1 VTQLRGPTAFYDVAT
16 LLVDGVRDALAASLG
31 GPVQR
36 ACVVPGDIA
45 WDACDCGLLAVSPQR
60 FFLAD
65 DFPTG
70 TLGTSGRTTPCD
82 APWLVGELVINVVR
96 CAPTP
101 QGTSVSIPRD
111 QLDAAG
117 QVTAADAYVTL
128 TETVSVLC
136 GLVEDERIVDY
147 LLGEQVTSGPQ
158 GDCVGTEL
166 RASVAVYR

>member
-1 VTQLRGPTAFYDVAT
+1 MTQLRGPTAFYDVAT

-31 GPVQR
+31 GAVDR
-36 ACVVPGDIA
+36 ACVVPGEVA
-45 WDACDCGLLAVSPQR
+45 WDACHCGLLAVSPQR
-60 FFLAD
+60 FFLSA

-70 TLGTSGRTTPCD
+70 TSVRTSPCD
-82 APWLVGELVINVVR
+82 APWLVGELVIDVVR

-101 QGTSVSIPRD
+101 QGTSVSVPCD

-158 GDCVGTEL
+158 GSCIGTEL
-166 RASVAVYR
+166 RAFVAIYR